1 MKFIAYNE
9 DEGRN
14 EFVSHVEGE
23 SRKYSALQSLL
34 SGRKL
39 EQEEV
44 ESLKEFKEVQQF
56 LDSPVGDASEAKLK
70 KVFAAA
76 IIIANEQGTLP
87 FSINAKSPIAIASAV
102 DEGLNRVKLSY
113 KLANEYL
120 DAIEVADKLID
131 ATVARVITVAD
142 KVIERGVPVVL
153 NRVCDLISK
162 VYPPASVFVPV
173 IKNAE
178 KFIVPAAKAAV
189 RKGLDYVAEGAK
201 TVVRSVAK
209 GLVKAGKKLA
219 SWLGL

>member
-1 MKFIAYNE
+1 M
-9 DEGRN
+9 
-14 EFVSHVEGE
+14 
-23 SRKYSALQSLL
+23 
-34 SGRKL
+34 
-39 EQEEV
+39 
-44 ESLKEFKEVQQF
+44 
-56 LDSPVGDASEAKLK
+56 
-70 KVFAAA
+70 
-76 IIIANEQGTLP
+76 
-87 FSINAKSPIAIASAV
+87 
-102 DEGLNRVKLSY
+102 
-113 KLANEYL
+113 

-142 KVIERGVPVVL
+142 KVIERGVPIVL

-189 RKGLDYVAEGAK
+189 RKGLNYVAEGAK

-209 GLVKAGKKLA
+209 GLVKASKKLA

>member
-1 MKFIAYNE
+1 MLA
-9 DEGRN
+9 GR
-14 EFVSHVEGE
+14 ELD
-23 SRKYSALQSLL
+23 K
-34 SGRKL
+34 
-39 EQEEV
+39 EEV
-44 ESLKEFKEVQQF
+44 ESLKEFKVVQQF

-87 FSINAKSPIAIASAV
+87 FSIDGKSPIAIASAV

-113 KLANEYL
+113 KLAKEEL
-120 DAIEVADKLID
+120 DVIEVADKLID

-153 NRVCDLISK
+153 NRVCDLITK

-178 KFIVPAAKAAV
+178 KYIVTAAKVAV
-189 RKGLDYVAEGAK
+189 RKGLKYVAEGAK
-201 TVVRSVAK
+201 TVVRSVVK
-209 GLVKAGKKLA
+209 GVVKVGKKLV
-219 SWLGL
+219 SLLGF

>member
-44 ESLKEFKEVQQF
+44 ESLKEFKVVQQF

-70 KVFAAA
+70 KVF
-76 IIIANEQGTLP
+76 
-87 FSINAKSPIAIASAV
+87 
-102 DEGLNRVKLSY
+102 
-113 KLANEYL
+113 
-120 DAIEVADKLID
+120 ADKLID

-162 VYPPASVFVPV
+162 VYPPATVFVPV
-173 IKNAE
+173 IKSAE
-178 KFIVPAAKAAV
+178 KFIVTAAKVAV
-189 RKGLDYVAEGAK
+189 RKGMKYVAEGAK

-209 GLVKAGKKLA
+209 GLVKVGKKLA